1 MTIDETIA
9 HAREV
14 AEEQRKDNENCK
26 YKSKVETE
34 RPGSIEACV
43 RLEGTDLTD
52 EELLAV
58 KNIEIKAASEIEK
71 LINKKQATGKKE

>member
-1 MTIDETIA
+1 MPKTNADFILI
-9 HAREV
+9 
-14 AEEQRKDNENCK
+14 N
-26 YKSKVETE
+26 SKIETE

-58 KNIEIKAASEIEK
+58 KNIEIRTASEIEK
-71 LINKKQATGKKE
+71 LINKNQLPERKE